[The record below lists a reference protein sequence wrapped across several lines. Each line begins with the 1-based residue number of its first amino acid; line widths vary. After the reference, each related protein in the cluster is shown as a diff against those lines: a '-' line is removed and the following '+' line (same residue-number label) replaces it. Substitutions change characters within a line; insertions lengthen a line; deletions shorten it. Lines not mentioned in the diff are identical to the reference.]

1 MSDATPDKPKAP
13 RRSPRIPR
21 NLRIGS
27 GGGDHS
33 APTLIV
39 QPGRVELLKND
50 QRFIFSYTPGDE
62 AQLLSD
68 LADMARN
75 PGAAL
80 TWFDV
85 ALVSDQLGKQ
95 MKERVKKT
103 G

>member
-1 MSDATPDKPKAP
+1 MSDATPDKPKAS
-13 RRSPRIPR
+13 RRSPR

-39 QPGRVELLKND
+39 QPGRVELLKNGE
-50 QRFIFSYTPGDE
+50 RFIFSYTPGDE

-68 LADMARN
+68 LADMARK
-75 PGAAL
+75 PGSVL